1 MIRLKVKELAQ
12 ARGFSQAKLSRKSDV
27 DLTTLRKIY
36 NQPTSANVTLETL
49 DRLAKAL
56 EVDVRELIESVQ
68 EDGENPEKP
77 S

>member
-1 MIRLKVKELAQ
+1 
-12 ARGFSQAKLSRKSDV
+12 
-27 DLTTLRKIY
+27 
-36 NQPTSANVTLETL
+36 VTLETL

-68 EDGENPEKP
+68 EDETPEKP